1 MAAEPRSLISREAY
15 LALERESDERHEY
28 IAGEV
33 FAMAGGTE
41 THALIIGNLI
51 AALHSPTRRRGCRI
65 YPGDVRIA
73 ISAIDIYTFP
83 DVSLV
88 CGQPQHEENRRDILL
103 NPKVVIE
110 VLSPSTERYE
120 RGQKF
125 HQYQH
130 IPSLDAYI
138 LVAQELP
145 LIEQYVRHSE
155 QEWLY
160 SAARGLDATLAL
172 PTLECSLALADA
184 YDLVEFPR
192 LTPHP

>member
-33 FAMAGGTE
+33 FAMAGGPE
-41 THALIIGNLI
+41 TQALIIGNLI

-73 ISAIDIYTFP
+73 ISAIDTYTFP

-88 CGQPQHEENRRDILL
+88 CDQPQYEENRRDILH
-103 NPKVVIE
+103 NPKDVIE
-110 VLSPSTERYE
+110 VLSPSTERYD
-120 RGQKF
+120 RGQEF

-130 IPSLDAYI
+130 IPSLDTYI

-145 LIEQYVRHSE
+145 WSNSTSDIANRSGSIPPHAASTQHSPHLH
-155 QEWLY
+155 WN
-160 SAARGLDATLAL
+160 AVWRL
-172 PTLECSLALADA
+172 PMSTTWSSSRA
-184 YDLVEFPR
+184 
-192 LTPHP
+192 

>member
-15 LALERESDERHEY
+15 LAMERESEERHEY
-28 IAGEV
+28 IAGEI

-41 THALIIGNLI
+41 THGLIIGNLI

-65 YPGDVRIA
+65 YPGDVRIFIDA
-73 ISAIDIYTFP
+73 IPMYTFP

-88 CGQPQHEENRRDILL
+88 CGQPQHEGGRRDVIL

-110 VLSPSTERYE
+110 VLSPSTERYD

-125 HQYQH
+125 QYYQH
-130 IPSLDAYI
+130 LASLDTYI
-138 LVAQELP
+138 LVAQEWP
-145 LIEQYVRHSE
+145 LVEQYVR
-155 QEWLY
+155 QGDREWLY
-160 SAARGLDATLAL
+160 SAARGLDATLSL
-172 PTLECSLALADA
+172 PAVECSLALADV